1 MKCLGQNE
9 MSWAPLLSENFIR
22 DYKVKEFCGI
32 YGPVA
37 PPPLPTGGVVTHLP
51 DPPPLPPGN
60 SQVGGECAANLHFN
74 TGLFDVFKNR
84 GRTGKFASRMIR
96 NKINLGELPVL
107 PLSNVD
113 GQVMCLP
120 FHVKGMCNEQCN
132 RNADHVQYSETEL
145 TPLCNWCTANYP
157 AAAGTG
163 N

>member
-60 SQVGGECAANLHFN
+60 SQVGGERVTNISILAYSMFL
-74 TGLFDVFKNR
+74 
-84 GRTGKFASRMIR
+84 RTEEGPVS
-96 NKINLGELPVL
+96 LP
-107 PLSNVD
+107 
-113 GQVMCLP
+113 
-120 FHVKGMCNEQCN
+120 
-132 RNADHVQYSETEL
+132 
-145 TPLCNWCTANYP
+145 P
-157 AAAGTG
+157 A
-163 N
+163 